1 MRRMQKAE
9 DQLWQVE
16 NNAKHALPTLHGEL
30 NELHEESTEVARGR
44 ASEDAERARGG

>member
-1 MRRMQKAE
+1 MQRMQKAE

-30 NELHEESTEVARGR
+30 NELRRALKLQEDVHARGR
-44 ASEDAERARGG
+44 AS

>member
-30 NELHEESTEVARGR
+30 NELRGNTEVARGR